1 MPKVKP
7 KWIALSFRCGGPAL
21 VMGIHLRVPKTPQFS
36 LGQDTG
42 LLPGPLDVF
51 LDKDL
56 GLLALKCGGAGP
68 LKVRQAGNAAHYFLT
83 ARAILDQLGKSFAL
97 GPLPWRK
104 EDGMVIV
111 DCSGLPDVEE

>member
-7 KWIALSFRCGGPAL
+7 NWTAFSCRYGPAP
-21 VMGIHLRVPKTPQFS
+21 VTGVHLRVPKTPQFS
-36 LGQDTG
+36 LGEDMG
-42 LLPGPLDVF
+42 LPPGPLDVF

-56 GLLALKCGGAGP
+56 GLLALKSGGSGP
-68 LKVRQAGNAAHYFLT
+68 LKLRQAGNAVHYFLT

-111 DCSGLPDVEE
+111 DCSGLPDREG